1 MANEVQ
7 SLSDEQLVH
16 ALLQAERDMVEVRF
30 RHSMGQLENTSVL
43 RQHRRGIARMLTATR
58 KREVDQG
65 LGKNS
70 LMGSHVAS
78 FVARVGNSEAEG
90 GAGEGGFLSGVVDKV
105 ADTE

>member
-1 MANEVQ
+1 MAIELQ

-16 ALLQAERDMVEVRF
+16 ALLQAERDLVDVRF

-58 KREVDQG
+58 EREMAQG

-70 LMGSHVAS
+70 LMGSHVAT
-78 FVARVGNSEAEG
+78 FVARVGAADSDA

>member
-43 RQHRRGIARMLTATR
+43 R
-58 KREVDQG
+58 
-65 LGKNS
+65 
-70 LMGSHVAS
+70 
-78 FVARVGNSEAEG
+78 
-90 GAGEGGFLSGVVDKV
+90 
-105 ADTE
+105 

>member
-1 MANEVQ
+1 MSNELQ

-16 ALLQAERDMVEVRF
+16 ALLQAERDLVDVRF

-58 KREVDQG
+58 KREMDQG
-65 LGKNS
+65 VGKNG
-70 LMGSHVAS
+70 LMGTHTGT
-78 FVARVGNSEAEG
+78 FVARVGSVDG
-90 GAGEGGFLSGVVDKV
+90 SAGSDEGGFLSGVVDKV